1 MHNFG
6 LAFDVVPLDAG
17 KPVWNVSDQQFSFL
31 KNSLVGAAF
40 QSRKVVARCYTHTS
54 F

>member
-17 KPVWNVSDQQFSFL
+17 KPVWNVSDQQNIPPE
-31 KNSLVGAAF
+31 KEP
-40 QSRKVVARCYTHTS
+40 TP
-54 F
+54 